1 MQEHTGPFLGP
12 EIPNRFKIPFF
23 PMENIF
29 FQFLDKFLKFE

>member
-1 MQEHTGPFLGP
+1 MQERYTGPFLGQ

-29 FQFLDKFLKFE
+29 FSNSLLNF